1 MRKYALSKN
10 KAIFYVLLYVT
21 EDNSE
26 IDQYH
31 SWFFTV
37 YIWGGGGW
45 NRKKEG
51 EITSEVEISQIPH
64 LGEI

>member
-1 MRKYALSKN
+1 MWR
-10 KAIFYVLLYVT
+10 

-26 IDQYH
+26 IALQFCSTAFVIFY
-31 SWFFTV
+31 SV
-37 YIWGGGGW
+37 YMGGGGW

-64 LGEI
+64 MGEI